1 MKLVVSFPVVLADC
15 REAFYIPDQKVSR
28 KQKLLEGT
36 IVTKT
41 NSSRM
46 STRNPFET
54 ILATASGGMAV
65 ALSTILS
72 LYTLYRMPQ
81 GGSIT
86 PASMLPIVFYAIAFG
101 PFWGTMA
108 GIVHGLLQFV
118 LAPFTAHWASIV
130 LDYPLA
136 FGCLGVAGLFAASSD
151 LRTGQ
156 KNIFR
161 RLSLISLP
169 RLIAAIWV
177 AMGGRTVCHLLSGVV
192 FYRSN
197 ILEAGMNPWVYSLVY
212 NGTYM
217 LPEAIITTVLLV
229 PLAVLFRSRR
239 T

>member
-1 MKLVVSFPVVLADC
+1 MKLVVSFPVVLADR
-15 REAFYIPDQKVSR
+15 REAFYMPDK
-28 KQKLLEGT
+28 KLPGNKNFLEGI
-36 IVTKT
+36 IVVKT

-46 STRNPFET
+46 PMQNLFET
-54 ILATASGGMAV
+54 ILATAGGGMAI
-65 ALSTILS
+65 ALSTALS

-86 PASMLPIVFYAIAFG
+86 PASMLPIVLYAIAFG
-101 PFWGTMA
+101 PIWGTMA

-136 FGCLGVAGLFAASSD
+136 FGCLGLAGLFAAKRS
-151 LRTGQ
+151 LRAGQ

-177 AMGGRTVCHLLSGVV
+177 AMGGRTICHLLSGVV

-197 ILEAGMNPWVYSLVY
+197 ILEAGMDPWVYSLVY

-217 LPEAIITTVLLV
+217 LPEAVITTVLLV
-229 PLAVLFRSRR
+229 PFAVFFRSRR